1 MIILAFENQINVSLQ
16 LKDNVYYNNT
26 VLVGGYQ
33 TSSDPQLIGGVA
45 KINRHYDV
53 LSREVSYPPDGDFKP
68 IFKTYTG
75 QYEATNAE
83 EIQVFI
89 NNVQITN
96 FTIAGGQV
104 LINNIFNITSPT
116 DIITIKLLYSIEV
129 DDSVFANPQLNPL
142 VSSSFISFLK
152 NNKVNKKSVKGY
164 YAEVK
169 LTNDSNE
176 KVELF
181 SIGSEISESSK

>member
-16 LKDNVYYNNT
+16 VKDNVYYNNT
-26 VLVGGYQ
+26 SLVGGYQ
-33 TSSDPQLIGGVA
+33 TSSDPKLIGGVA

-53 LSREVSYPPDGDFKP
+53 LSKEISYNSDGISNEFDPVFN
-68 IFKTYTG
+68 TYTG
-75 QYEATNAE
+75 QYTPVNIE

-89 NNVQITN
+89 NNVQTTN
-96 FTIAGGQV
+96 FTLSATV
-104 LINNIFNITSPT
+104 TVNDPLALN
-116 DIITIKLLYSIEV
+116 DVVTIKLLYSIEV
-129 DDSVFANPQLNPL
+129 DDSNFVNPSSNPL
-142 VSSSFISFLK
+142 VPNSFISFLK

-169 LTNDSNE
+169 LTNNSNE
-176 KVELF
+176 KAELF